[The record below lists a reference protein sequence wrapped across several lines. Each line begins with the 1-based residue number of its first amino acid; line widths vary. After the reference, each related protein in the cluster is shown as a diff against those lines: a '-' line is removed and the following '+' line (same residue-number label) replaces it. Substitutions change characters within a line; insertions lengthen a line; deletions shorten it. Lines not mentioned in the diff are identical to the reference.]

1 MVQKFKRTGNKLMS
15 KDKEKFCIQTVTFSK
30 ANIICLK
37 SMVKACIFG
46 DLTIQ
51 NIKAN
56 SKKTLY
62 KERREFI
69 SLPINIIMEGSEMEK
84 EMDKEIMSMK
94 MEILSQVSGKMILNS
109 LVITSSKM
117 VTSSKASS
125 KIIS

>member
-1 MVQKFKRTGNKLMS
+1 MS
-15 KDKEKFCIQTVTFSK
+15 KDKEKFCIQMATFFK

-56 SKKTLY
+56 SKKILY
-62 KERREFI
+62 KVRPEFI
-69 SLPINIIMEGSEMEK
+69 SLPINIITEGSEMEK
-84 EMDKEIMSMK
+84 EMDKGTMSMK
-94 MEILSQVSGKMILNS
+94 MEILSQASGKMISS
-109 LVITSSKM
+109 LLAITSSKM
-117 VTSSKASS
+117 VTSSKASL

>member
-1 MVQKFKRTGNKLMS
+1 
-15 KDKEKFCIQTVTFSK
+15 
-30 ANIICLK
+30 
-37 SMVKACIFG
+37 MVKACIFG